1 VVTNKIAMITILLTT
16 NSFFFKC
23 APKRPKLQK
32 KNQTDLQKRKKKK
45 GHNMNNEIMEIK
57 GN

>member
-1 VVTNKIAMITILLTT
+1 VHQKDQNY
-16 NSFFFKC
+16 
-23 APKRPKLQK
+23 QK